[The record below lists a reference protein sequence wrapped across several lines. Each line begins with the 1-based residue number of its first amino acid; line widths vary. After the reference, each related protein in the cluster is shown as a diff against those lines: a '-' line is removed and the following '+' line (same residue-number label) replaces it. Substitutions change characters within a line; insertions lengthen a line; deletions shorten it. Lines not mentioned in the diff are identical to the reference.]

1 MIKYHFVK
9 ESDFK
14 INHKNNVKK
23 TLIVVCKITLQIRCT
38 EGAMHKSKVYLKGLH
53 KDPLHTVE
61 IESYELKKR
70 YQFLEVQNHS

>member
-38 EGAMHKSKVYLKGLH
+38 EGAYKQSLFER
-53 KDPLHTVE
+53 TT
-61 IESYELKKR
+61 
-70 YQFLEVQNHS
+70 

>member
-38 EGAMHKSKVYLKGLH
+38 EGAAYKQSLFGR
-53 KDPLHTVE
+53 TT
-61 IESYELKKR
+61 
-70 YQFLEVQNHS
+70 